1 MQGTRDMSHYQIW
14 MPVLKSPWLK
24 ATTWTENQQENH
36 HNSFLINLQG
46 ENHRKAVIGSLLV
59 PHHTLVLSFG
69 LLSYQSHWLLLWRL
83 WLQLLSFNDLI
94 IWAKLHLSQDFCINP
109 KKLQAVKKKKK
120 EKKRKK
126 RGDKYELG
134 RTLISEGILLDSRTL
149 DFQILHCSGV
159 LFYVFKWIQISD
171 MLKE

>member
-1 MQGTRDMSHYQIW
+1 MHQEKNTMDIKFNKYCHNINTQITWVTGSSHLSSLTAEHPSLILIQGARDLSHYQIW

-120 EKKRKK
+120 GKEKKKK
-126 RGDKYELG
+126 R
-134 RTLISEGILLDSRTL
+134 R
-149 DFQILHCSGV
+149 
-159 LFYVFKWIQISD
+159 
-171 MLKE
+171 

>member
-14 MPVLKSPWLK
+14 MPVLKSPCLK

-36 HNSFLINLQG
+36 HNCFLINLQG
-46 ENHRKAVIGSLLV
+46 ENHRKAVIGSSLV
-59 PHHTLVLSFG
+59 LHHTLVLSFG

-83 WLQLLSFNDLI
+83 WPHLLSFNDVI

-120 EKKRKK
+120 KGKKK
-126 RGDKYELG
+126 GDKSELD
-134 RTLISEGILLDSRTL
+134 RTLISEGILLDSRKFY
-149 DFQILHCSGV
+149 FQILHCSGV

-171 MLKE
+171 MFKE

>member
-14 MPVLKSPWLK
+14 MPILKSPWLK

-36 HNSFLINLQG
+36 HNPFLINLQG
-46 ENHRKAVIGSLLV
+46 ENHRKAVIGSSLV

-69 LLSYQSHWLLLWRL
+69 LLSRQSHWLLLWRL
-83 WLQLLSFNDLI
+83 WLQRLSFNDLI

-120 EKKRKK
+120 
-126 RGDKYELG
+126 GDKSELG
-134 RTLISEGILLDSRTL
+134 RTLISESILLDSRKL

-171 MLKE
+171 MFKE